1 MKYYESHESAY
12 QKRLAQGHVMW
23 DEGSYEKP
31 YTRGFVERLLKETDA
46 APDGARILV
55 LGCGTGPLACI
66 LAAKGYRVTG
76 VDISATAI
84 AFAKRQ
90 AAERKLD
97 VDFLVGD
104 TCKPPANAGAYDLA
118 IDDHLLH
125 CIVQPKDRADT
136 FNAARTAL
144 KPGGEFW
151 IETMIGHPAVPLS
164 ETFNADEKGVCWSK
178 VPESMRSPECVER
191 NGTLWMPTRLIH
203 VSHEL
208 VLNEVKAAGFEVLWH
223 EVQLQ
228 EEEGAPAQLVARCR
242 RG

>member
-12 QKRLAQGHVMW
+12 QNRLAKGHVMW
-23 DEGSYEKP
+23 DEGAFDKP
-31 YTRGFVERLLKETDA
+31 STRGFVERLLDETGTT
-46 APDGARILV
+46 PESTRILV

-84 AFAKRQ
+84 EFAKKQ

-97 VDFLVGD
+97 VQFLVGD
-104 TCKPPANAGAYDLA
+104 TCKAPADAGAYDIA

-125 CIVQPKDRADT
+125 CIVLPKDRADT
-136 FNAARTAL
+136 LNAAHAAL
-144 KPGGEFW
+144 KPGGECW
-151 IETMIGHPAVPLS
+151 IETMIGHPDVTLPEAY
-164 ETFNADEKGVCWSK
+164 NADAKGVCWSR
-178 VPESMRSPECVER
+178 VPESMRTPECVVR
-191 NGTLWMPTRLIH
+191 DGTLWMPTRLIH

-208 VLNEVKAAGFEVLWH
+208 VLNEVEAARFEVLWH

-228 EEEGAPAQLVARCR
+228 GEGEPAQLVVRCR
-242 RG
+242 RP